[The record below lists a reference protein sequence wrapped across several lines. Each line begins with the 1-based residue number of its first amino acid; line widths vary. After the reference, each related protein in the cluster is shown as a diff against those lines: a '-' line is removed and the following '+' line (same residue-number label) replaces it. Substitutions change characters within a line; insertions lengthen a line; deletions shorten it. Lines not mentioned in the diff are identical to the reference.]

1 MSFSAFSQPP
11 LRDLIN
17 DARDT
22 PKLSLLLGAGT
33 SIEAGL
39 PSWSALIERLLVR
52 AGTASGTLTTAD
64 EDGTNRWVAEAV
76 RRDGYLGAAA
86 IVEALA
92 EDGQLGEWIPLDLY
106 GERSPSDFFPGPIAQ
121 QLPRLVDAFGTDLEI
136 FTTNYDD
143 LAEQAL
149 RDDPVSPRQAA
160 AYVGE
165 HLGVGADVVQVR
177 HLHGYAGRDGQA
189 GTLVLSEADYQRMQ
203 QGASWQA
210 NQVGAALANS
220 MFVFVGSSLADP
232 NLLRYL
238 YGEPPGNKP
247 PRYAIFVRQDTYEPE
262 VPDGVRKA
270 REAAVRSRWGA
281 VGVTVVFVDHYVEVA
296 QALSEMARAKR
307 LGESYVPLPD
317 RAATWVTTVNDRLLG
332 LAADET
338 FQRAQS
344 QIVTRLREALQAAV
358 AAAERLEQRQWDE
371 TLALTL
377 WLVDEPGEHLIN
389 RATTD
394 RLHIDRA
401 TIEPVHIDE
410 YARWVAVRAY
420 CRGKILAESRE
431 TYASRWHFI
440 RGLPLV
446 IDDDEF
452 GRIPVGCVTVTSMK
466 RRDETMLNAID
477 DAVEAGFNR
486 ALRTAIYE
494 LLAQPFRH

>member
-1 MSFSAFSQPP
+1 VSFTAFSQSP
-11 LRDLIN
+11 LRDLIE
-17 DARDT
+17 DARDS

-52 AGTASGTLTTAD
+52 AGTASGTLTATD
-64 EDGTNRWVAEAV
+64 QDGTGRWVAEAV

-92 EDGQLGEWIPLDLY
+92 EDGQLGEWIPFDLY

-121 QLPRLVDAFGTDLEI
+121 QLPRLVDAFGTDLDL

-149 RDDPVSPRQAA
+149 RDDPASPRQAA
-160 AYVGE
+160 TYVGE

-210 NQVGAALANS
+210 NQVGTALANS

-238 YGEPPGNKP
+238 YGEPPGAKP

-262 VPDGVRKA
+262 VPVGVRRA

-281 VGVTVVFVDHYVEVA
+281 VGVTVVFVDHYVDVA

-307 LGESYVPLPD
+307 LGDAYVPLSD
-317 RAATWVTTVNDRLLG
+317 RAANWVSTVDDRLLG

-338 FQRAQS
+338 FRRAQE

-358 AAAERLEQRQWDE
+358 AAAERLE
-371 TLALTL
+371 LASGTRRWRSRCGWWTSRVNTSLTAPRPT
-377 WLVDEPGEHLIN
+377 DCTSTERPSN
-389 RATTD
+389 PSTSTNTRAGS
-394 RLHIDRA
+394 R
-401 TIEPVHIDE
+401 
-410 YARWVAVRAY
+410 YARIAAARFWPSLARPTRRAGTSSAAFRSSSRTISSVVFLSVA
-420 CRGKILAESRE
+420 
-431 TYASRWHFI
+431 
-440 RGLPLV
+440 
-446 IDDDEF
+446 
-452 GRIPVGCVTVTSMK
+452 
-466 RRDETMLNAID
+466 
-477 DAVEAGFNR
+477 
-486 ALRTAIYE
+486 
-494 LLAQPFRH
+494 